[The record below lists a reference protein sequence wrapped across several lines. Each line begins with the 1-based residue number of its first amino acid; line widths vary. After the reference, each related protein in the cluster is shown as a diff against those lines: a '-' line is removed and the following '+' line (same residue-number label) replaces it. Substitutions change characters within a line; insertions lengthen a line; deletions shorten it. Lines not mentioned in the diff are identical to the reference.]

1 MRRLLYLL
9 SFCFIGFI
17 IYYDLTA
24 GTLPVVNKT
33 TIMPEN
39 KHKPPSSAPAASLS
53 GSNRHIE
60 IVIKP
65 GDTIL
70 SIIEQ
75 REGKINEP
83 IEKIISDF
91 RSLNKGK
98 DPEDIQIGKKYKIPS
113 YAE

>member
-9 SFCFIGFI
+9 SFCFLCFI
-17 IYYDLTA
+17 VYYDLTS
-24 GTLPVVNKT
+24 GTLPVKST
-33 TIMPEN
+33 MAAIALD
-39 KHKPPSSAPAASLS
+39 KKPDPSAPAKNSS
-53 GSNRHIE
+53 DIRHTE

-75 REGKINEP
+75 QEGKINEP

-91 RSLNKGK
+91 RALNKGK
-98 DPEDIQIGKKYKIPS
+98 APEDIQIGKKYKIPV
-113 YAE
+113 YTQ